1 MSANRTEKD
10 SQPSRRKD
18 KNNPYRLFN
27 IGIDTDDTHY
37 FVSFKDA
44 HGADI
49 CVEINKEIYKLF
61 DKFELEDLSFM
72 NEWDRH
78 TEHSELT
85 DESLN
90 KRAVKQSESTEDIV
104 SKRVLNSELHRAINL
119 LPEKQRR
126 RLILY
131 YFGELTYEAIAEREG
146 CKHTAIIKSVK
157 SAITKLKKYFSV

>member
-1 MSANRTEKD
+1 MGAKCTEKD
-10 SQPSRRKD
+10 SQPLRRKD
-18 KNNPYRLFN
+18 KNNSYRLSS
-27 IGIDTDDTHY
+27 IGIDTDDAQY
-37 FVSFKDA
+37 FVSFKNA
-44 HGADI
+44 QGVDI
-49 CVEINKEIYKLF
+49 CVEINKEIYELF

-78 TEHSELT
+78 MEHSELT

-104 SKRVLNSELHRAINL
+104 SKRFLNSELHRAINL
-119 LPEKQRR
+119 LPEKQRH

-131 YFGELTYEAIAEREG
+131 YFGELTYEAIAEQEG
-146 CKHTAIIKSVK
+146 CKYTAIIKSVK

>member
-1 MSANRTEKD
+1 MDAKCTEKD
-10 SQPSRRKD
+10 SRPSRRKD
-18 KNNPYRLFN
+18 KNNPYRLFS
-27 IGIDTDDTHY
+27 IGIDTDDTRY

-44 HGADI
+44 HGAEV
-49 CVEINKEIYKLF
+49 CTGINEEIYKLF
-61 DKFELEDLSFM
+61 DEFELEDLSFM

-90 KRAVKQSESTEDIV
+90 KRTVEQSESTEDIV
-104 SKRVLNSELHRAINL
+104 FKKVLNTELYRAFSL

-131 YFGELTYEAIAEREG
+131 YFGELTYEAIAEQEG

-157 SAITKLKKYFSV
+157 SAIVKLKKYFFV